1 MASEK
6 REAKD
11 RKISASADLRILWKP
26 LIMYPPQQHITHWP
40 VSNWKRNRR
49 RVQHSFD
56 GSTFFHCYCPK
67 AELQSTNWEA
77 IGSQQEDKFPS
88 IGEDACLFLPRK
100 LFKVKFPPPCWGKQR
115 SPMNSLASVYSNPSA
130 FLENGKLSS
139 CLKDSEDIW
148 PICSIIYFFNFLLC
162 FVTANRY
169 NKYHTVKEKQGIDTL
184 GWLSTWIYKKPTVIL
199 KLKYTSTYCNY

>member
-1 MASEK
+1 MASER

-148 PICSIIYFFNFLLC
+148 PICSIIYFF
-162 FVTANRY
+162 
-169 NKYHTVKEKQGIDTL
+169 
-184 GWLSTWIYKKPTVIL
+184 
-199 KLKYTSTYCNY
+199 